1 MNTTSQTMNSNI
13 WKNSNFRNFFLTSAF
28 FNLAFHIYGLSIP
41 LIMYELTQSSKLMGV
56 VRGVEFLPN
65 VLFAIVI
72 GVFFDR
78 VNRKKWSVR
87 FLGLQA
93 ILVLA
98 LFFLIHFKFFN
109 LIIISLFTFLIMLLG
124 YTFFNASFGIQ
135 KVVLPVE
142 DQGKSIAALSSLSTF
157 FEIIGPALSGLF
169 IFTSSL
175 NYILIIVSLF
185 FILAQFFLKK
195 ISYAHP
201 YQTSQ
206 QNIFNSLKEVWLIFL
221 SQGHLKTI
229 TVIAALCNASV
240 AVYEI
245 QSLYIA
251 KEILK
256 MNAFEVG
263 VMVACLGVGG
273 FIGSFVVNKFR
284 STLGMGRVLVF
295 SALISGAVQIFP
307 LVSTHQFIFMV
318 SHFLLG
324 FFVMFTNVC
333 IWSYRQ
339 EVTPAH
345 LMGRMVGMTGSLFKV
360 LMPPSLFASGYV
372 LQAYGMRTL
381 FACSSLLIVI
391 PCLFFLIFNRGLL
404 KIR

>member
-1 MNTTSQTMNSNI
+1 MNTTSQTMNGNI

-142 DQGKSIAALSSLSTF
+142 GQGKSIAVLSSLSTF

-175 NYILIIVSLF
+175 N
-185 FILAQFFLKK
+185 
-195 ISYAHP
+195 
-201 YQTSQ
+201 
-206 QNIFNSLKEVWLIFL
+206 
-221 SQGHLKTI
+221 
-229 TVIAALCNASV
+229 
-240 AVYEI
+240 
-245 QSLYIA
+245 
-251 KEILK
+251 
-256 MNAFEVG
+256 
-263 VMVACLGVGG
+263 
-273 FIGSFVVNKFR
+273 
-284 STLGMGRVLVF
+284 
-295 SALISGAVQIFP
+295 
-307 LVSTHQFIFMV
+307 
-318 SHFLLG
+318 
-324 FFVMFTNVC
+324 
-333 IWSYRQ
+333 
-339 EVTPAH
+339 
-345 LMGRMVGMTGSLFKV
+345 
-360 LMPPSLFASGYV
+360 
-372 LQAYGMRTL
+372 
-381 FACSSLLIVI
+381 
-391 PCLFFLIFNRGLL
+391 
-404 KIR
+404 